1 MIEVG
6 KSLPVYQEFA
16 GPDPSSHT
24 RLFLGHG
31 NTKGAR
37 VCDICVCVCA
47 CTMGEEDHFTMETLV
62 YLALSDPE
70 YSDLPKRGNGEQL
83 FTCYTKLTIC
93 STKGFP
99 VGGGW
104 PEVFLGPSSELKT

>member
-37 VCDICVCVCA
+37 VCDICVCVCVRA
-47 CTMGEEDHFTMETLV
+47 RWVKRTILPWKPWCT
-62 YLALSDPE
+62 
-70 YSDLPKRGNGEQL
+70 
-83 FTCYTKLTIC
+83 
-93 STKGFP
+93 
-99 VGGGW
+99 W
-104 PEVFLGPSSELKT
+104 P